1 MSVQRVPDPIAYYRA
16 EADRVQRLGE
26 AAEPGRG
33 KELFLETAAE
43 YRFLAD
49 YYDELPEPAS
59 AIRPAAFP
67 F

>member
-16 EADRVQRLGE
+16 EAERVQRLGE

-33 KELFLETAAE
+33 RELFLETAAE

-49 YYDELPEPAS
+49 YYDALPEPGS
-59 AIRPAAFP
+59 EIEPGDFP
-67 F
+67 H